1 MEQSSTGCRGINS
14 HAWALPGGYN
24 FKPGCKRPHQS
35 IQPPPAGT
43 AISLVE
49 EVSAVR
55 FLFIVFRSLISMP
68 HTKPRAKFA
77 PKTLS
82 DLVLEK
88 AGVLSPDDTVQTAGD
103 RMRASHRA
111 SLPVAE
117 SRRLVGVVDQPD
129 PDRQAARYGH
139 DPATTTV
146 RETMNREVVFC
157 FEEKDSVHALQLMIH
172 NNLQTLTV
180 LDREMRIVGVV
191 SRADLAEVDQSLW
204 DEASNL

>member
-1 MEQSSTGCRGINS
+1 MPWQTRLQ
-14 HAWALPGGYN
+14 AALPV
-24 FKPGCKRPHQS
+24 H
-35 IQPPPAGT
+35 T
-43 AISLVE
+43 ATACRDCDIPLEVVSLV
-49 EVSAVR
+49 R
-55 FLFIVFRSLISMP
+55 LLFIAFRPLLSMP
-68 HTKPRAKFA
+68 HKKPRAKSA

-82 DLVLEK
+82 DVVLGK
-88 AGVLSPDDTVQTAGD
+88 AGVLSPDDSVQTAGD
-103 RMRASHRA
+103 RMRASNQA

-157 FEEKDSVHALQLMIH
+157 FEEKDSIHALQLMIH

-180 LDREMRIVGVV
+180 VDREMRIVGVV
-191 SRADLAEVDQSLW
+191 SRADLAEADQSLW
-204 DEASNL
+204 DKSINL